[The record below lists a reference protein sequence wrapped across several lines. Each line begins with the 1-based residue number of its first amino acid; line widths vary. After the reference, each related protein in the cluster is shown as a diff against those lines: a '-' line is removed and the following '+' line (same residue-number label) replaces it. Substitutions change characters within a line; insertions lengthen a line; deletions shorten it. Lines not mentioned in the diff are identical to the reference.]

1 MSHKPLV
8 PGMVNMRPIARAI
21 RAQRGL
27 MYGTLVAASSVAG
40 GQAFAQETITIE
52 EIVVSSQK
60 RDQNMQDVPI
70 SIQAL
75 DSIRLEQLGIH
86 GFDDYA
92 NMLPSLTYKSVG
104 PGLATIYMR
113 GASDGGDGNPSGSQP
128 SVGLYL
134 DEQPV
139 TAIGQNL
146 DVHIYDIARIEAL
159 AGPQG
164 TLYGASSQSG
174 TLRIITNKP
183 DSSGFEGGF
192 DVAGYSTAGGEPS
205 QSFEGFLNIPLGDAA
220 ALRLVGWN
228 IADGGYIDNIAG
240 SRTYALEGGYGY
252 NGNNFGR
259 TRSID
264 NGTLVKND
272 ANELNK
278 RGARAALLVDL
289 NDSWTGTLG
298 VITQNMKTRGTWDH
312 DPDNV
317 GDLNIQ
323 RFYPDKM
330 DDEFTQL
337 SFTLEGDLGNHSLTY
352 AGSLLN
358 RDVDYTADYTAYG
371 EDAYW
376 VPYYACDYSAVSATD
391 SATDCTSLEEFYR
404 EASTYKRT
412 THELRLQSNFDGP
425 FNYTVGYYRNENE
438 HKYLLEWVQPG
449 MSPNRWA
456 RGKADIFFTTDQERT
471 DSQSAIFGEGTYD
484 LTDAWSLTLG
494 ARFFE
499 NESDVAGYVGW
510 GQTLFGDNS
519 ITTDTDVDDDDQIY
533 KGTLTWRAN
542 DDVMIYGSISEGY
555 RPGGVNRDPGL
566 VATTGQQSWDA
577 DYLTNYEI
585 GFKSMLLD
593 SRLRLN
599 GALYRSDWDD
609 IQYTV
614 YEFALSACCGNV
626 YNLSTAE
633 ITGFELD
640 ATYLVGSNLTLS
652 AAMAYNDAET
662 TDDFTLPNGTLSVP
676 DGTALPNVP
685 EYKGNVTA
693 RYEFELGSY
702 GAFWQLSASY
712 TGERF
717 NEIRPSRRTNQDSY
731 TLANF
736 RAGINADN
744 WSAVFFVNNL
754 TDEVAEISVSQRPYE
769 PSTTTNRPRSIG
781 IRFSTSF

>member
-264 NGTLVKND
+264 NGTLVKDD

-278 RGARAALLVDL
+278 RG
-289 NDSWTGTLG
+289 
-298 VITQNMKTRGTWDH
+298 H
-312 DPDNV
+312 
-317 GDLNIQ
+317 
-323 RFYPDKM
+323 
-330 DDEFTQL
+330 
-337 SFTLEGDLGNHSLTY
+337 
-352 AGSLLN
+352 
-358 RDVDYTADYTAYG
+358 
-371 EDAYW
+371 
-376 VPYYACDYSAVSATD
+376 
-391 SATDCTSLEEFYR
+391 
-404 EASTYKRT
+404 
-412 THELRLQSNFDGP
+412 LRCH
-425 FNYTVGYYRNENE
+425 Y
-438 HKYLLEWVQPG
+438 
-449 MSPNRWA
+449 
-456 RGKADIFFTTDQERT
+456 
-471 DSQSAIFGEGTYD
+471 
-484 LTDAWSLTLG
+484 
-494 ARFFE
+494 
-499 NESDVAGYVGW
+499 
-510 GQTLFGDNS
+510 
-519 ITTDTDVDDDDQIY
+519 
-533 KGTLTWRAN
+533 
-542 DDVMIYGSISEGY
+542 
-555 RPGGVNRDPGL
+555 
-566 VATTGQQSWDA
+566 
-577 DYLTNYEI
+577 
-585 GFKSMLLD
+585 
-593 SRLRLN
+593 
-599 GALYRSDWDD
+599 
-609 IQYTV
+609 
-614 YEFALSACCGNV
+614 
-626 YNLSTAE
+626 
-633 ITGFELD
+633 
-640 ATYLVGSNLTLS
+640 
-652 AAMAYNDAET
+652 
-662 TDDFTLPNGTLSVP
+662 
-676 DGTALPNVP
+676 P
-685 EYKGNVTA
+685 EYEDQGH
-693 RYEFELGSY
+693 LG
-702 GAFWQLSASY
+702 
-712 TGERF
+712 
-717 NEIRPSRRTNQDSY
+717 P
-731 TLANF
+731 
-736 RAGINADN
+736 
-744 WSAVFFVNNL
+744 
-754 TDEVAEISVSQRPYE
+754 
-769 PSTTTNRPRSIG
+769 
-781 IRFSTSF
+781 